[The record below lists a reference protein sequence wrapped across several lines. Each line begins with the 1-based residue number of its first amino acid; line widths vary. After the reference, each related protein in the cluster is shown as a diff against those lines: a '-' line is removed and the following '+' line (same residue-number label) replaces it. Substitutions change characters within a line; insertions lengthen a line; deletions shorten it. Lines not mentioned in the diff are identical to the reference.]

1 MAQIRKPDAGFCLQL
16 LHIRPAVGSK
26 NKGHLKIL
34 PLTEQIF
41 RVTFSDSTRV
51 ILALVADDTGNIRV
65 PLFRFDNAHQ
75 FLADEKRVIGVALFL
90 VARHLVRRPFG
101 NRQIAS
107 LGRTAALAVT
117 QSSAVRLPAYLSQL
131 LINQAACFRLCFRS
145 SVGSLQV
152 RFAALLL
159 RQRHSLLRLLVI
171 LLTQARFLG
180 LVLGSFDKGCLCLLR
195 RQMIF
200 LMLIAVIAIHL
211 HKPFA
216 KAVRLRQQ
224 KLGLL
229 QRIRTLMARFV
240 TAQAQAMHNA
250 CQILCDILFV
260 FQQANFVYQCILHL
274 IRHCYI
280 VKVKH
285 FINDI
290 FAQQAQL
297 KKAGVG
303 ITVQIALRELACFF
317 QTGKLCA

>member
-34 PLTEQIF
+34 PLSQQIF
-41 RVTFSDSTRV
+41 RIAFSHSARV
-51 ILALVADDTGNIRV
+51 ILALVADDAGNIRV
-65 PLFRFDNAHQ
+65 PLFRFDNAHKL
-75 FLADEKRVIGVALFL
+75 LADKERVIGVALFL
-90 VARHLVRRPFG
+90 VARNLVRRPFG

-117 QSSAVRLPAYLSQL
+117 QSSAVRLPAYLTQL
-131 LINQAACFRLCFRS
+131 LVNQAACFRFRLRS
-145 SVGSLQV
+145 SVGSLQI
-152 RFAALLL
+152 RFSALLL
-159 RQRHSLLRLLVI
+159 RNRHSLLRLLVI

-180 LVLGSFDKGCLCLLR
+180 LILGSFDKGCLCLLR

-211 HKPFA
+211 HEPFA
-216 KAVRLRQQ
+216 QAVRLRQQ
-224 KLGLL
+224 QLGLL
-229 QRIRTLMARFV
+229 QRIRTLVARFV
-240 TAQAQAMHNA
+240 AAQAQAMHNA

>member
-1 MAQIRKPDAGFCLQL
+1 MTQIRKPDAGFCLQL
-16 LHIRPAVGSK
+16 LHVRSAVGSK

-41 RVTFSDSTRV
+41 RIAFSHSARI
-51 ILALVADDTGNIRV
+51 ILALVADDAGNIRV
-65 PLFRFDNAHQ
+65 PLFRFDNAHKL
-75 FLADEKRVIGVALFL
+75 LADKERVIGVALFL

-107 LGRTAALAVT
+107 LRRTAALAVT
-117 QSSAVRLPAYLSQL
+117 QTGGVRLPAYLSQL
-131 LINQAACFRLCFRS
+131 LINQAACFRFCLRS
-145 SVGSLQV
+145 SAGSLQV

-159 RQRHSLLRLLVI
+159 RHRHSLLRLLVI

-180 LVLGSFDKGCLCLLR
+180 LVLGSFGKGCFLLLSW
-195 RQMIF
+195 QMIF

-211 HKPFA
+211 HEPFA
-216 KAVRLRQQ
+216 QAVRLRQQ
-224 KLGLL
+224 QLGLL
-229 QRIRTLMARFV
+229 QRISTLVARFV
-240 TAQAQAMHNA
+240 AAQTQAVHNA
-250 CQILCDILFV
+250 RQILRDILILL
-260 FQQANFVYQCILHL
+260 QQADFVHQGILHL

-280 VKVKH
+280 IKVKH

-297 KKAGVG
+297 KKAGIG
-303 ITVQIALRELACFF
+303 IAVQIVLRKLACFF